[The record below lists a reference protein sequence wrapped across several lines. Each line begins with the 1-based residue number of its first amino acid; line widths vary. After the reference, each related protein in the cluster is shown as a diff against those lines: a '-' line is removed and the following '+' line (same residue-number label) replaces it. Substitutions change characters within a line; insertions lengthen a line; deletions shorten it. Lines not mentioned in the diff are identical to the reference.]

1 MDMINIILVI
11 LLIIPFF
18 WIISDIK
25 QGKIKN
31 KFIFPYLV
39 FLIIFWFFIQWF
51 YTDKNNITEIII
63 IILFSYAFY
72 INNKWWAWDW
82 KYLII
87 IWLSS
92 IIIWYLKW
100 YENIVMTLIFYTF
113 ILISLYIL
121 LFIIKNIKNIRDLK
135 IRKVNIINSFFYF
148 NIIFIIWMILNNYL
162 KNNYSFLIIFWIIY
176 LVIPIIDKI
185 KINNVLKISV
195 WAIIFLS
202 FFYFEMMNIWYL
214 YWFIIYNIFWILSWI
229 IEDIMDKIDIKE
241 IKVMEIKQW
250 DILNNESISYIKS
263 KMNIEIY
270 ESPLQW
276 KDVFDIIKKFKEI
289 NELDKSIKIY
299 KDIRIWIFLY
309 TWFLITIIYEI
320 LSNI

>member
-1 MDMINIILVI
+1 
-11 LLIIPFF
+11 
-18 WIISDIK
+18 
-25 QGKIKN
+25 
-31 KFIFPYLV
+31 
-39 FLIIFWFFIQWF
+39 
-51 YTDKNNITEIII
+51 
-63 IILFSYAFY
+63 
-72 INNKWWAWDW
+72 
-82 KYLII
+82 
-87 IWLSS
+87 
-92 IIIWYLKW
+92 
-100 YENIVMTLIFYTF
+100 
-113 ILISLYIL
+113 
-121 LFIIKNIKNIRDLK
+121 
-135 IRKVNIINSFFYF
+135 
-148 NIIFIIWMILNNYL
+148 MILNNYL
-162 KNNYSFLIIFWIIY
+162 KSNYSFLIIFWIIY

-241 IKVMEIKQW
+241 IKVMEIKQG
-250 DILNNESISYIKS
+250 DILSNESISYIKW

-320 LSNI
+320 LSKI

>member
-135 IRKVNIINSFFYF
+135 IRKVNIINNFFYF

-250 DILNNESISYIKS
+250 DILSNESIS
-263 KMNIEIY
+263 
-270 ESPLQW
+270 
-276 KDVFDIIKKFKEI
+276 
-289 NELDKSIKIY
+289 
-299 KDIRIWIFLY
+299 
-309 TWFLITIIYEI
+309 
-320 LSNI
+320 